1 MSTGSFGNTTPR
13 YISLSVILYG
23 RLCKNSVLWS
33 APSDMNSF
41 RQLIVSP
48 NVLIRS
54 SKTGPDFS
62 GCDMKR
68 TTSSAYREIWW
79 STLPSRMG
87 PIEGWF
93 LILMARGSIETA
105 KSKGLRGQSWG
116 VPWCNQNGTDL
127 SWFVRMEEDGWAY
140 NTVIHDTNRLPN
152 PNSSKAFTIYAHSTW
167 SRRQVLTQKLKDV
180 LKNGDIGNS
189 PGPFPVHPVHHR
201 LLPPITSLPSTQVLW
216 WLCYRWL
223 LQGLGWWSLQRT
235 HQGLCGLVPAEPEP
249 NSFHHPYSLYIFKIC
264 IYKMTVHSCTISCKC
279 VYTSIQ
285 FSFLSF

>member
-1 MSTGSFGNTTPR
+1 MSTGSFGKTTPR

-41 RQLIVSP
+41 CQLIVSP

-140 NTVIHDTNRLPN
+140 NTDDTPMIQIDYQIQTPPKPLPYM
-152 PNSSKAFTIYAHSTW
+152 PIPLDRGGKFWGRSSKMFWRMET
-167 SRRQVLTQKLKDV
+167 
-180 LKNGDIGNS
+180 
-189 PGPFPVHPVHHR
+189 
-201 LLPPITSLPSTQVLW
+201 
-216 WLCYRWL
+216 
-223 LQGLGWWSLQRT
+223 
-235 HQGLCGLVPAEPEP
+235 
-249 NSFHHPYSLYIFKIC
+249 
-264 IYKMTVHSCTISCKC
+264 
-279 VYTSIQ
+279 
-285 FSFLSF
+285 